1 MTNNYMDQY
10 ENGLNQAKKIMAYAA
25 QFEFGEGASDLYEG
39 WSFLNFLV
47 REAEKDYEE
56 YKRSL
61 R

>member
-1 MTNNYMDQY
+1 MDQY